1 LSATPTAGAG
11 DAFNASRR
19 KFAEAADTTLDR
31 SQVRRYRRRTAPSD
45 GRRLFTTRRCRSMA
59 FACYVTIEGDTQG
72 KFKAEGSFSK
82 FGADKI
88 GVVIFSSG
96 VVVPHDAATGQP
108 TGKRQHQTVKFT
120 KQWGAASPQLF
131 QALVQNETLKTVVF
145 TFTRTTAQGKEEV
158 HWSVTLTNASVVAVR
173 PLLDLTTRTGSSF
186 DGRELEQVEL
196 TFEKIEIED
205 KAGKTTAADDWGSGS

>member
-1 LSATPTAGAG
+1 
-11 DAFNASRR
+11 
-19 KFAEAADTTLDR
+19 
-31 SQVRRYRRRTAPSD
+31 
-45 GRRLFTTRRCRSMA
+45 MA

-88 GVVIFSSG
+88 SVFNFSSG
-96 VVVPHDAATGQP
+96 VVIPHDAATGQP

-131 QALVQNETLKTVVF
+131 QAAVKNETLKTVVF
-145 TFTRTTAQGKEEV
+145 TFTRTTGQGKEEA
-158 HWSVTLTNASVVAVR
+158 HWVVTLTNASVVAVR
-173 PLLDLTTRTGSSF
+173 PILNLTARTGSAF
-186 DGRELEQVEL
+186 DGHELEEVEL

-205 KAGKTTAADDWGSGS
+205 KVGKTAASDDWDIGS